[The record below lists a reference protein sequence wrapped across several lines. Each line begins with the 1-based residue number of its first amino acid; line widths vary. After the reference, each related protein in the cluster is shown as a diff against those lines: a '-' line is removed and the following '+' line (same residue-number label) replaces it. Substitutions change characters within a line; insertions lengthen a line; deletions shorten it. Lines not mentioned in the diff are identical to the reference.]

1 MGPPHSVGRLRARAT
16 LATLTLVLTVSVPSC
31 AASGEE
37 SPAADSTWSRIV
49 EQTDITGSIRG
60 SYWSSSRNLN
70 NEDNLGVAGLWLR
83 GRSQLA
89 PAVAVVADGWLMN
102 DSLFSAR
109 STNALLREGYLDLRF
124 GPLDLRVGQQII
136 AWGRADRLNPTDNL
150 TSRNFTLLVPEDSDQ
165 RSGTVGIQAT
175 YHLASFALI
184 GVWLPTF
191 QPNIIPIE
199 VPRDPGVLVGR
210 QLPNE
215 PVSQFAVKIDQS
227 GSRVDWSL
235 SFFDGFGLYPD
246 LEVINTSLTKVFVAP
261 TYHKI
266 QVIGA
271 DAATAW
277 GPYSLRAEAA
287 YTFTQHSEN
296 SQVKRPFFY
305 MVMGG
310 DRTFWSTLNVN
321 LQFVLRVISD
331 YQNPIDITNPITRTV
346 AIQQAMINSQLD
358 PVQES
363 IALRVSQ
370 KWLHDT
376 LETEFAAVVGVNR
389 GDYALRPKAKYAI
402 TDRLRLTVGGDVF
415 GGPTP
420 SVYGRIKDT
429 TTAYVE
435 LRWDY

>member
-1 MGPPHSVGRLRARAT
+1 VAAILALAISLGTIAGAEDEPPPAT
-16 LATLTLVLTVSVPSC
+16 
-31 AASGEE
+31 G
-37 SPAADSTWSRIV
+37 WRKIV

-60 SYWSSSRNLN
+60 SYWSSSRSLDDQ
-70 NEDNLGVAGLWLR
+70 DNLGVAALWLR

-89 PAVAVVADGWLMN
+89 SPVAIVADGWLMN
-102 DSLFSAR
+102 NNLFEAR
-109 STNALLREGYLDLRF
+109 STGAQLREGYLDFTF

-136 AWGRADRLNPTDNL
+136 AWGRADRLNPTDNV

-165 RSGTVGIQAT
+165 RTGTTGIKAT
-175 YHLASFALI
+175 YRAGAGFAFT

-191 QPNIIPIE
+191 QSDVIPIE
-199 VPRDPGVLVGR
+199 TPADPVVLRPR
-210 QLPNE
+210 QLPGE
-215 PVSQFAVKIDQS
+215 PVSQFAVKVDQT
-227 GSRVDWSL
+227 GRAIDWSV

-246 LEVINTSLTKVFVAP
+246 LEIIGTTLTKVLVAP

-266 QVIGA
+266 QVVGA
-271 DAATAW
+271 DAGTVW
-277 GPYSLRAEAA
+277 GPYGLRAEAA

-296 SQVKRPFFY
+296 SAVKRPFFY

-310 DRTFWSTLNVN
+310 DRTFLGDLNVN
-321 LQFVLRVISD
+321 VQFVLRVIAD
-331 YQNPIDITNPITRTV
+331 YQNPIDITNPLDRGI
-346 AIQQAMINSQLD
+346 AIQQASINSQLD

-363 IALRVSQ
+363 ITVRVSK

-376 LETEFAAVVGVNR
+376 LETEFASIVGLNR

-415 GGPTP
+415 DGPTP
-420 SVYGRIKDT
+420 SVFGRIKNT
-429 TTAYVE
+429 STAYVE